1 MELKVND
8 LDRVIAEFNTKFKLF
23 SDGRYAS
30 FDFCYNYFR
39 RTENLTDD
47 IEKSCLVL
55 GFYLASWG
63 MYRGSSFLLKEKN
76 ARHFIPIIKYISTL
90 DKSLWKIDVDNYNSE
105 NIKIIGDVY
114 EAIRKKL
121 VPNKNAHLT
130 LVTKTLLGVFGFTPA
145 FDNFFCDTFRNLS
158 NEQCG
163 FRVLNI
169 NSLSF
174 IKKFY
179 EANIDSIDKLSTQ
192 NCTIDFKNGQKTD
205 INYPKAKII
214 DMYGFMKEY
223 LRREAQKNISSI
235 KK

>member
-1 MELKVND
+1 MELKIND
-8 LDRVIAEFNTKFKLF
+8 LEKVIEEFIKRFTSF

-39 RTENLTDD
+39 QTQDLTAD

-63 MYRGSSFLLKEKN
+63 MYRGSSFLLKDKN
-76 ARHFIPIIKYISTL
+76 ARHFVPTIEYISTM
-90 DKSLWKIDVDNYNSE
+90 DKSIWKIDVNNYNPE
-105 NIKIIGDVY
+105 NMKIIGNIY
-114 EAIRKKL
+114 EEIKTRL
-121 VPNKNAHLT
+121 VPDKKAHLT
-130 LVTKTLLGVFGFTPA
+130 LVTKVLLGVFGFTPA

-169 NSLSF
+169 NSLSL

-179 EANIDSIDKLSTQ
+179 EANIDSIDKLSKQ
-192 NCTIDFKNGQKTD
+192 NYTIDFKNGQKTD
-205 INYPKAKII
+205 IKYPKAKII

-223 LRREAQKNISSI
+223 LRREALNISSI